1 MLSMVASIHYP
12 LSPESRSSTP
22 CLDLATFDSECSGS
36 AAIGSLVSA
45 VDVDRGVVDS
55 PELGEVVALGM
66 STIRFL
72 PLNPRQS
79 PVSVLSVPQ
88 IVFESLTSYEALV
101 GSKDVCPAAD
111 WVLLFLPQESQVSQL
126 SSVQL
131 SPNRVREDYDFDT
144 KDVFLVYTP

>member
-1 MLSMVASIHYP
+1 M
-12 LSPESRSSTP
+12 
-22 CLDLATFDSECSGS
+22 
-36 AAIGSLVSA
+36 GSLVSA

-72 PLNPRQS
+72 PLIPRQS

-88 IVFESLTSYEALV
+88 IVFESPTSYEVPV

-111 WVLLFLPQESQVSQL
+111 RVVLLLPQELQVSQL

-144 KDVFLVYTP
+144 MDVFLVYTP